1 MGELLRKL
9 ASHNLINVLKIGNLK
24 INMVEEAIDRKIIHL
39 IDRGDSGNLERIG
52 RHMVS
57 DDRVSFIHYQHTCGT
72 LERWVDRITARP
84 QLNYC
89 RVLVLFSK
97 FWFPILSQ
105 VVQQNYERLLACKPE
120 GTASCEHCAPSPNS
134 IGICMC
140 GLDTWHLVAQ
150 PKVLEVWTP

>member
-1 MGELLRKL
+1 
-9 ASHNLINVLKIGNLK
+9 
-24 INMVEEAIDRKIIHL
+24 MVEEAIDRKIIHL

-84 QLNYC
+84 ELNDC

-120 GTASCEHCAPSPNS
+120 GTAIWEHCAPSTNS

-140 GLDTWHLVAQ
+140 GLDTWHLERQ